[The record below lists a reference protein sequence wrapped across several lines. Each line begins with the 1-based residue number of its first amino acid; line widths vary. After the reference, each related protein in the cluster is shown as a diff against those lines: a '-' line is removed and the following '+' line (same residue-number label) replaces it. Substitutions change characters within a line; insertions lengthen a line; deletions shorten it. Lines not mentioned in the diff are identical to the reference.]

1 MEWDTRLAQTINPTR
16 PRNPREL
23 CSLQKQPHKQA
34 RSIAWTLMALNMI
47 SSEKKWKLTAGYLP
61 TKHYDTP
68 TYCHCYYKK
77 DHREI
82 TVSERYWSKIL
93 WADKRTTSNS
103 ALVEGSSSCKW
114 KRNLL
119 SWSFSSHSFLAS
131 QRNEWNCSYI
141 TLWDVN
147 EPTHYSKRV
156 EDEVPGDVVYL
167 RHLHHHSSWVERAQW
182 AHKRTDSGCQR
193 LP

>member
-1 MEWDTRLAQTINPTR
+1 MDLDDLKYDIIWKEMKANCRLSTDKTLRYSHILP
-16 PRNPREL
+16 L
-23 CSLQKQPHKQA
+23 LLQ
-34 RSIAWTLMALNMI
+34 
-47 SSEKKWKLTAGYLP
+47 
-61 TKHYDTP
+61 
-68 TYCHCYYKK
+68 
-77 DHREI
+77 EI

-114 KRNLL
+114 KKNLL

-131 QRNEWNCSYI
+131 KRNEWNCSYI

-182 AHKRTDSGCQR
+182 AHKRTDSGSLSMQTSG
-193 LP
+193 PTAK